1 MVTKLRKVER
11 KTKKL
16 VSFFCRD
23 GVTSR
28 SNDRRVTQKNERN
41 AKEKLVF
48 FSFPSAYEE
57 IKRSRG
63 DPEAVQ
69 R

>member
-28 SNDRRVTQKNERN
+28 SKAAELRKNER
-41 AKEKLVF
+41 KTKKLVSF
-48 FSFPSAYEE
+48 FAETE
-57 IKRSRG
+57 
-63 DPEAVQ
+63 
-69 R
+69 